1 MNAPPKLN
9 PRPDHVPEELVFDYD
24 LYEPPHEITSDLQVD
39 IARRLHAGPDI
50 IWTPRNGGHWLFT
63 RAEDIDNG
71 QRNGALFSMRE
82 VTVPAGTT
90 PFVNIPL
97 ETDGAEH
104 AAYRGVLQLSFTP
117 AEILKLD
124 KDVRDLAVELIDGF
138 IDRGQCEF
146 VSEFAAILPIVIFMR
161 LADLPAADRADLMAW
176 SDAAVHPT
184 SYENR
189 QWGYGSMS
197 DYIEKLMAE
206 RAAGDAE
213 DVVSRIMRG
222 RVFERD
228 MTYRERHSMIM
239 NTLLGGL
246 DTVMSTMGFIA
257 SFLARHPDHR
267 RQLIDDPALVPKAV
281 DELMRYHGAT
291 GTARVITEDTTYK
304 GLHFKEGDRVLI
316 QSMFHGQDPRRFPN
330 PEVVDFARK
339 DVRHAAFGQ
348 GTHRCIGALLAR
360 LEMRAFIEEW
370 LRRIPEFHI
379 TEGEHPVV
387 ERGMVNSMRRLSL
400 SWQVPA
406 K

>member
-1 MNAPPKLN
+1 MNAPPKLS

-291 GTARVITEDTTYK
+291 GTARVLTEDTTYK

-316 QSMFHGQDPRRFPN
+316 QSMFHGQDPRRFPS

-370 LRRIPEFHI
+370 LRRIPDFHI
-379 TEGEHPVV
+379 TAGEHPVV

>member
-1 MNAPPKLN
+1 MNAQPKLT

-97 ETDGAEH
+97 EADGPEH

-124 KDVRDLAVELIDGF
+124 RNVRDLAVELIDSF

-146 VSEFAAILPIVIFMR
+146 VSEFAGVLPIVIFMR
-161 LADLPAADRADLMAW
+161 LADLPAVDRAGLMAW

-206 RAAGDAE
+206 RATGDAE

-222 RVFERD
+222 KVFERD

-257 SFLARHPDHR
+257 SFLARHPGHR

-304 GLHFKEGDRVLI
+304 SLRFKEGDRVLI
-316 QSMFHGQDPRRFPN
+316 QSMFHGQDPRRFPD

-370 LRRIPEFHI
+370 LRRIPDFHI

-400 SWQVPA
+400 SWQAPA
-406 K
+406 E

>member
-1 MNAPPKLN
+1 MNAPPKLS

-24 LYEPPHEITSDLQVD
+24 LYEPPHAITSDLQVD
-39 IARRLHAGPDI
+39 IARKLHAGPDI

-97 ETDGAEH
+97 ETDGLEH

-124 KDVRDLAVELIDGF
+124 KEVRDLAVELIDGF
-138 IDRGQCEF
+138 IDRGRCEF
-146 VSEFAAILPIVIFMR
+146 VSEFAAVLPIVIFMR

-257 SFLARHPDHR
+257 SFLARHPGHR

-370 LRRIPEFHI
+370 LRRIPDFHI

-400 SWQVPA
+400 SWQVSA
-406 K
+406 E

>member
-1 MNAPPKLN
+1 MNAPPKLS

>member
-1 MNAPPKLN
+1 MNAPPKLS

-161 LADLPAADRADLMAW
+161 LADLPAEDRADLMAW

-316 QSMFHGQDPRRFPN
+316 QSMFHGQDPRRFPS

-370 LRRIPEFHI
+370 LRRIPDFHI

-400 SWQVPA
+400 SWQVSA
-406 K
+406 E